1 MRDEMTDTGSS
12 YQDQNVGYLELPQPL
27 GVGVYVLAEVDP
39 PAGYARSKPIAI
51 EVYSDKITYYKEGAK
66 DNRVLAVVYE
76 DDADHQTTNA
86 NKPEDKVNVA
96 QVYVENTPIRL
107 EVEKVKESSA
117 EKANTTADKTVSYKI
132 SGRVD
137 GKYSEI
143 GKNPDLVYAY
153 RDGKYLGYAW
163 QKGTLEYLE
172 ERKAAGEKVEIVYS
186 HGTFAGYGYVTR
198 TLETADDEN
207 GYVAGALMTL
217 FDAIPVERSGF
228 EGDEAYNGLK
238 IERNLTNNITRM
250 YIEQGYAGEKVEFV
264 REKDEAGKE
273 LEVTFSAGID
283 KDGNTISAT
292 GGVWSAVTLQRP
304 DTDILYYD
312 LDGLDPYQERYI
324 DGQFITYVY
333 DKTHKQTPVEDA
345 ERDRRNFEKT
355 DIEHSMYVFKDGVP
369 YLEITEGDFTKVKYR
384 KNDKQLE
391 VEAGTKIYHL
401 DKDGYRDALVD
412 PATGMAYIEEGCSD
426 GTVRT
431 LVWPVNVRKDE
442 FGNVI
447 ARDKITTSR
456 IATVAENKDGYA
468 EDETLDVVNNS
479 TAEIPD
485 ADKPSYTHAE
495 SGHITGTWKG
505 NGEQSHEE
513 SSVEQNRFNQDMNG
527 SVLVDDNDGD
537 FLNELNPVYDDHG
550 LVLYYQRSSETYKK
564 GEDLYDRNGDF
575 VRHQDSDNLEE
586 YNLNAYRIN
595 EHDELYDASQE

>member
-1 MRDEMTDTGSS
+1 M
-12 YQDQNVGYLELPQPL
+12 
-27 GVGVYVLAEVDP
+27 
-39 PAGYARSKPIAI
+39 
-51 EVYSDKITYYKEGAK
+51 
-66 DNRVLAVVYE
+66 
-76 DDADHQTTNA
+76 
-86 NKPEDKVNVA
+86 
-96 QVYVENTPIRL
+96 
-107 EVEKVKESSA
+107 
-117 EKANTTADKTVSYKI
+117 
-132 SGRVD
+132 
-137 GKYSEI
+137 
-143 GKNPDLVYAY
+143 
-153 RDGKYLGYAW
+153 
-163 QKGTLEYLE
+163 
-172 ERKAAGEKVEIVYS
+172 
-186 HGTFAGYGYVTR
+186 
-198 TLETADDEN
+198 
-207 GYVAGALMTL
+207 
-217 FDAIPVERSGF
+217 
-228 EGDEAYNGLK
+228 
-238 IERNLTNNITRM
+238 
-250 YIEQGYAGEKVEFV
+250 
-264 REKDEAGKE
+264 
-273 LEVTFSAGID
+273 
-283 KDGNTISAT
+283 
-292 GGVWSAVTLQRP
+292 
-304 DTDILYYD
+304 
-312 LDGLDPYQERYI
+312 
-324 DGQFITYVY
+324 
-333 DKTHKQTPVEDA
+333 EDA

-401 DKDGYRDALVD
+401 DKDGYRDTLVD

-527 SVLVDDNDGD
+527 SVLVDDNNGD

-595 EHDELYDASQE
+595 EHDELYDASQEKKTPERKNPFPRKPVFPVHKDQCGLRSPYRAILPASCPCPPVL